1 MPTARIRTGSPV
13 ESWPCCDLDWD
24 MRLPRAPIH
33 RCAAIAALSVLVML
47 PAFGESEPRL
57 PDGTIERIDAVL
69 EEAAD
74 ANAGCALVVWID
86 GETVYENGFG
96 GLMPETVIPI
106 VSASK
111 WLAGATIMT
120 LVDVRLLSL
129 DARVTDLFPTL
140 EEPLVLVRHLFSHTS
155 GLPGDASVCSDWML
169 LGDCA
174 AAIAGLQIVTM
185 PGKVFEYGELSMQIG
200 GHLAELA
207 TGKTWHELFAERLT
221 QPLDMPDTDY
231 KTFGE
236 TTNPVVGGGA
246 QSSALNYARFLQML
260 LDGGTCGEERIL
272 SQEAVAEI
280 LTDQLAETAI
290 RPEAGYGIG
299 CWGYRL
305 DPETSRFRFAT
316 SPGAYG
322 FIPWIDLD
330 RNLAGVLAAN
340 SCYDCVEA
348 YWEEVLS
355 ILEETFPLP

>member
-1 MPTARIRTGSPV
+1 MRFPTTQLRQ
-13 ESWPCCDLDWD
+13 W
-24 MRLPRAPIH
+24 
-33 RCAAIAALSVLVML
+33 SVLL
-47 PAFGESEPRL
+47 CLLAASALTACSQEPQTL
-57 PDGTIERIDAVL
+57 TDSTFDRIDAVL
-69 EEAAD
+69 EEAAET
-74 ANAGCALVVWID
+74 NGGCALVVWID

-120 LVDVRLLSL
+120 LVDEGLLSL
-129 DARVTDLFPTL
+129 DDRVTDLFPAL